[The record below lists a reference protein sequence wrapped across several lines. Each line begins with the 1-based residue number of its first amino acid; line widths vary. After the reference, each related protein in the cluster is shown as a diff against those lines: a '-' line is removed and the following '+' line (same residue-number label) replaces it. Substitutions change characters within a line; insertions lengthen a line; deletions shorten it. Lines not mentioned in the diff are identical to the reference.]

1 VENWRCTGIQGRR
14 KLLKVGGGQALRGT
28 FGIEKAPR
36 GEKGGG
42 EKVSKFFS
50 GHTKK
55 IVPDIPHFFLNMEK
69 IFRIYQKIFRIHHI
83 FPEMKKIFRKI
94 T

>member
-1 VENWRCTGIQGRR
+1 
-14 KLLKVGGGQALRGT
+14 LGGGQALRGT
-28 FGIEKAPR
+28 FRIEKAPR
-36 GEKGGG
+36 GEKGG
-42 EKVSKFFS
+42 EKVS

-83 FPEMKKIFRKI
+83 LSEMKKFSGK
-94 T
+94 